1 VPHLFAAITGL
12 AALLHASALAF
23 DTLRLV
29 GVAYLLYMAWAT
41 VRDRGTL
48 ALGDTAP
55 VSSARVVGSAVL
67 VNLLNPK
74 LTIFFFA
81 FLPQFVHPGEPQA
94 SLRMLELSAVFMF
107 ITFAVF
113 SIYGVL
119 AAALRERVLAR
130 PSVLAWLRRVF
141 GASFVALAGKLAF
154 TDR

>member
-1 VPHLFAAITGL
+1 
-12 AALLHASALAF
+12 
-23 DTLRLV
+23 
-29 GVAYLLYMAWAT
+29 
-41 VRDRGTL
+41 
-48 ALGDTAP
+48 
-55 VSSARVVGSAVL
+55 VVGSAVL